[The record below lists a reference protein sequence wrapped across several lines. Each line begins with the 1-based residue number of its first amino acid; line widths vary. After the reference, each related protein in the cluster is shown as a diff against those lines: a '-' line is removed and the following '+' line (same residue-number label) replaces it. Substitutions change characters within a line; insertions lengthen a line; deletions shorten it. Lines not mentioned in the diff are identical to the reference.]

1 MLVGRRAPRAI
12 EPGGL
17 VIWPGPAPGLR
28 GGVRGQAR
36 RWAPGSEVRIIR
48 LALAIGP
55 TMLRAAPTKERITS
69 VTGNDSKIKRSL
81 LTRSAPSTAAAARRA
96 AKDIPGNQ
104 HKTPPVACG

>member
-17 VIWPGPAPGLR
+17 VIWQTSAPGLR
-28 GGVRGQAR
+28 GGNRAAAR
-36 RWAPGSEVRIIR
+36 RWAPGSGVRVTG

-69 VTGNDSKIKRSL
+69 VTGNDSKITRSL
-81 LTRSAPSTAAAARRA
+81 SRPDRRRA
-96 AKDIPGNQ
+96 RA
-104 HKTPPVACG
+104 